1 VPLTRGPSAIVE
13 PLVNRHARCRDYAIR
28 FGLYV
33 CLSVCLQKFQLSF
46 DKTCHVGSL
55 KVSLEVTDF
64 LCQNMLGSNRSITV
78 WVQILPPPPKKKTIF
93 IVK

>member
-1 VPLTRGPSAIVE
+1 MPITRGPSAIVE

-46 DKTCHVGSL
+46 DKTCHVDSL
-55 KVSLEVTDF
+55 KVSLELIDF
-64 LCQNMLGSNRSITV
+64 LPKHFGSNRSITV
-78 WVQILPPPPKKKTIF
+78 WVQILPPSPKKLF
-93 IVK
+93 SQ